1 MQGGGRARLRPNRS
15 RPRAVGGRRFGGKQL
30 KGSSPR
36 ESGWAREVVTTDR
49 GNAPSFLNKKNH
61 PSLVASLH
69 RPAYRSTLLFGH
81 TKFTSN
87 LRVTA
92 EWPYVADVRVTF
104 YSLLLSGYAR
114 HTIGADNFGRYLN
127 YTLINTL
134 LYIFQ
139 STCRSLRMRREN
151 PSLGM
156 RHQRNANA
164 NAHFSACLR

>member
-1 MQGGGRARLRPNRS
+1 MLCDHLCFFFLSEISVVGGIPPSKILQISSNDLLHRVYCVYGVELARRAGGGRARLRPNRS

-36 ESGWAREVVTTDR
+36 ESGWAREVVTADR

-87 LRVTA
+87 LRVTVSHKTTGPRLA
-92 EWPYVADVRVTF
+92 AAWRA
-104 YSLLLSGYAR
+104 SLLICS
-114 HTIGADNFGRYLN
+114 
-127 YTLINTL
+127 
-134 LYIFQ
+134 
-139 STCRSLRMRREN
+139 SV
-151 PSLGM
+151 
-156 RHQRNANA
+156 
-164 NAHFSACLR
+164 